1 METWP
6 EDIELIERLQKGDVE
21 AFDIVF
27 SKYSG
32 KLFKFGL
39 KYLRSVADTEELV
52 QSVFLKV
59 WEGRH
64 KLRKELSFNSYLF
77 TIAYNDICKL
87 FRKRSYQQKF
97 ISDTLA
103 ENPELSH
110 RIEDGIDYQSV
121 LDRINQ
127 IINIMPDRLKT
138 VFIKSREEGKSSVEI
153 ASELGLAAGTVDNY
167 ISEAL
172 RFIRNRLKSEDL
184 ALLLFFS
191 LFLF

>member
-1 METWP
+1 LESWP

-32 KLFKFGL
+32 KLYKFGF
-39 KYLRSVADTEELV
+39 KYLRSKTDSEELV
-52 QSVFLKV
+52 QSVFMKV
-59 WEGRH
+59 WEGH
-64 KLRKELSFNSYLF
+64 SKLRKELSFNSYLF

-87 FRKRSYQQKF
+87 FRRRNYLQKF
-97 ISDTLA
+97 LSDTLA

-110 RIEDGIDYQSV
+110 RIEDRIDFQSV
-121 LDRINQ
+121 LDRVKQ
-127 IINIMPDRLKT
+127 IINIMPDRQKT
-138 VFIKSREEGKSSVEI
+138 IFIKSREEGKSSKEI
-153 ASELGLAAGTVDNY
+153 ASELGISTGTVDNY

-184 ALLLFFS
+184 ALFLFLS

>member
-1 METWP
+1 MESWP

-32 KLFKFGL
+32 KLYKFGF
-39 KYLRSVADTEELV
+39 KYLRSKTDSEELV
-52 QSVFLKV
+52 QSVFMKV
-59 WEGRH
+59 WEGH
-64 KLRKELSFNSYLF
+64 SKLRKELSFNSYLF

-87 FRKRSYQQKF
+87 FRRRNYLQKF
-97 ISDTLA
+97 LSDTLA

-110 RIEDGIDYQSV
+110 RIEDRIDFQSV
-121 LDRINQ
+121 LDRVKQ
-127 IINIMPDRLKT
+127 IINIMPDRQKT
-138 VFIKSREEGKSSVEI
+138 IFIKSREEGKSSKEI
-153 ASELGLAAGTVDNY
+153 ASELGISTGTVDNY

-184 ALLLFFS
+184 ALFLFLS